1 MLDGHGHGACVQPH
15 GAHLRSGDGS
25 IAHEDYS
32 PIALMSDLD
41 HIDCVWSLY
50 KRIYLFTAFESWDPR
65 VSDIVLRFTTNGELI
80 CLSGYRVQGRCV
92 KHGSPRSTGTRI
104 DIEMRDEKRMRS
116 ETHSV

>member
-1 MLDGHGHGACVQPH
+1 MLDEHARTCKDGNGACVQPH

-50 KRIYLFTAFESWDPR
+50 INEFT
-65 VSDIVLRFTTNGELI
+65 
-80 CLSGYRVQGRCV
+80 
-92 KHGSPRSTGTRI
+92 
-104 DIEMRDEKRMRS
+104 
-116 ETHSV
+116 